1 MDVLV
6 ELLFV
11 LGEEFLDQIILLRA
25 ATHEIDYHVLVV
37 VLGDFIR
44 DALSV
49 FDLEIVFGESGF
61 GCFWRKRGS

>member
-11 LGEEFLDQIILLRA
+11 LSEEFLDQIILLRT
-25 ATHEIDYHVLVV
+25 ATHEVDYHVLVV
-37 VLGDFIR
+37 VLGDFIG

-49 FDLEIVFGESGF
+49 LDLETVFWEGRF